1 MPIEHGAKVR
11 TKDGHQAGHVKHA
24 IWDPSGKKITQYVI
38 TTGGLLGH
46 DVIVSP
52 ELLESAARDGNE
64 IVLNITKRELD
75 ELAHYESD
83 DYTTP
88 PHDWLAPAVY
98 GFPTG
103 GYLWP
108 VAERDVADV
117 APEEREPSAVEG
129 HAPKV
134 ERNF

>member
-1 MPIEHGAKVR
+1 MPIDHGAKVR

-24 IWDPSGKKITQYVI
+24 IWDPSGEKITEYVI

-52 ELLESAARDGNE
+52 ELLEGAARDGKD

-83 DYTTP
+83 EYAAP
-88 PHDWLAPAVY
+88 PAGWLAPGVY
-98 GFPTG
+98 GFPTS

-108 VAERDVADV
+108 LGESDV
-117 APEEREPSAVEG
+117 APDEKEPAAVEG
-129 HAPKV
+129 HRPKAGKDV
-134 ERNF
+134 

>member
-11 TKDGHQAGHVKHA
+11 TKDGHQAGRVKHA
-24 IWDPSGKKITQYVI
+24 IWDPSGKKITEYVI
-38 TTGGLLGH
+38 STGGLLGH

-75 ELAHYESD
+75 ELAHYESE
-83 DYTTP
+83 DYAAP
-88 PHDWLAPAVY
+88 PSGWLAPAVY
-98 GFPTG
+98 GFPTS

>member
-1 MPIEHGAKVR
+1 MPIEHASKVR

-24 IWDPSGKKITQYVI
+24 IWDPTGKKITEYVI

>member
-1 MPIEHGAKVR
+1 MPIDHGAKVR
-11 TKDGHQAGHVKHA
+11 TRDGHQAGHVKHA
-24 IWDPSGKKITQYVI
+24 IWDPSGKRITEFVI
-38 TTGGLLGH
+38 STGGLLGH

-75 ELAHYESD
+75 ELAHYESG

-88 PHDWLAPAVY
+88 PASWLAPAIY

-108 VAERDVADV
+108 VARATSDI
-117 APEEREPSAVEG
+117 APEEQEPSTLEG
-129 HAPKV
+129 HSPKV
-134 ERNF
+134 GNNF

>member
-24 IWDPSGKKITQYVI
+24 IWDPSGKKITEYVI

-134 ERNF
+134 ERDF